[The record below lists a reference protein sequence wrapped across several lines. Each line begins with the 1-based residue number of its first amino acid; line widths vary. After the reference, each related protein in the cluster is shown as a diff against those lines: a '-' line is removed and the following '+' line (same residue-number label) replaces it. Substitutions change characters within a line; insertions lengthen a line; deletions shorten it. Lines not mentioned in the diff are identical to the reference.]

1 MGCLEF
7 VMSNQR
13 EIAIIPKGS
22 YVSIMGCRITLA
34 EDAKVEGSQADLNY
48 ILREQENFDR
58 GIGVVGENPIKMIH
72 P

>member
-1 MGCLEF
+1 MEF
-7 VMSNQR
+7 IMSDQK

-34 EDAKVEGSQADLNY
+34 EDTKVEGSQADLNY
-48 ILREQENFDR
+48 ILREQENFDK
-58 GIGVVGENPIKMIH
+58 GIGVVGENSIKVIH